1 MFGIVFHP
9 PSLVSLMVD
18 RERFATVVVPSG
30 FEEGTQDALESLFS
44 KKARGGARKLLLVE
58 GVDTLHRVAA
68 LFPEQKVRLLV
79 FDVADRL
86 EGVTD
91 TLIDLGVDGDIK
103 KLLPLKPLA
112 LNPALQK
119 MAATALEDYR
129 KNYTGDER
137 IEIANRDGV
146 LVEVLEGASVPFQK
160 TATKYLLGLST
171 FAALKRAGRKDQ
183 ARVLKVQQYVEGDA
197 GVNLTHAFMDMAL
210 YGTESKQAALFSDA
224 DLEDLRQI
232 VTLVA
237 PEADIKFDFEVPEK
251 LRAARE

>member
-30 FEEGTQDALESLFS
+30 FEQGTQDALEALFS
-44 KKARGGARKLLLVE
+44 KKPRGGARRLLLVE

-79 FDVADRL
+79 FDVVDRL
-86 EGVTD
+86 EVVTD

-119 MAATALEDYR
+119 MSVTALEDYR
-129 KNYTGDER
+129 KNYTGDEK
-137 IEIANRDGV
+137 IEIANRNGV
-146 LVEVLEGASVPFQK
+146 LVATLAGASVPFQK
-160 TATKYLLGLST
+160 TAIKYLLGLST

-183 ARVLKVQQYVEGDA
+183 ARVLKVQQYVEGDT
-197 GVNLTHAFMDMAL
+197 GVNLAHAFMDMAL

-232 VTLVA
+232 VTLVP
-237 PEADIKFDFEVPEK
+237 PEADTKFDFEVPEK

>member
-9 PSLVSLMVD
+9 PSLVSLMID

-30 FEEGTQDALESLFS
+30 FEEGTQEALEALFA
-44 KKARGGARKLLLVE
+44 KKARGGARRLLLIE
-58 GVDTLHRVAA
+58 GVDTLHRVSA
-68 LFPEQKVRLLV
+68 LFPEQKVRVVL

-86 EGVTD
+86 EAVTE

-103 KLLPLKPLA
+103 KLLPLKPTS

-119 MAATALEDYR
+119 MGATALEDYR
-129 KNYTGDER
+129 KNYTGDEKV
-137 IEIANRDGV
+137 EIANRDGK
-146 LVEVLEGASVPFQK
+146 LVATLAGASVPFQK
-160 TATKYLLGLST
+160 TATKYLLGLTT
-171 FAALKRAGRKDQ
+171 FAALKRSGRKDQ
-183 ARVLKVQQYVEGDA
+183 ARVLKIQQYVEGDS
-197 GVNLTHAFMDMAL
+197 GVNLAHAFMDMAL

-232 VTLVA
+232 VTLVP
-237 PEADIKFDFEVPEK
+237 PEADTKFDFEVPEK

>member
-9 PSLVSLMVD
+9 PSLVSLMID

-30 FEEGTQDALESLFS
+30 FEEGTQEALETLFS

-58 GVDTLHRVAA
+58 GVDTLHKVAA
-68 LFPEQKVRLLV
+68 LFPEQKVRLV
-79 FDVADRL
+79 IFDVCDRL
-86 EGVTD
+86 EAVTD
-91 TLIDLGVDGDIK
+91 TLIDMGVDGDIK
-103 KLLPLKPLA
+103 KLLPLKPTS

-119 MAATALEDYR
+119 MAMTALEDYR
-129 KNYTGDER
+129 KNYTGDEK

-146 LVEVLEGASVPFQK
+146 LVATLAGASVPFQK
-160 TATKYLLGLST
+160 TATKYLLGLTT
-171 FAALKRAGRKDQ
+171 FAALKRSGRKDQ

-197 GVNLTHAFMDMAL
+197 GVNLAHAFMDMAL

-224 DLEDLRQI
+224 DLEDLRHI
-232 VTLVA
+232 VTLVP
-237 PEADIKFDFEVPEK
+237 PEADTKFDFEVPTK